1 MKIKIKKNN
10 MRKENKAIVVEES
23 EVAEEVTANLEA
35 AKEVVTGNLV
45 AAKEVVEV
53 VVIVLRLQLD
63 TLKNLS
69 LKVKMTIRCTL
80 HQLVSK

>member
-1 MKIKIKKNN
+1 MKIRSKKNKK
-10 MRKENKAIVVEES
+10 RKECKTIVGVEA
-23 EVAEEVTANLEA
+23 EVEVTE
-35 AKEVVTGNLV
+35 EVTGNLV
-45 AAKEVVEV
+45 VVTANLVAVQEAVEV
-53 VVIVLRLQLD
+53 VVLVPRLLLV